1 MTMWGGRFEQ
11 GPDPLFKRFNDS
23 LPFDKRL
30 VAHDIQGSI
39 AWARALH
46 DAGVLDAAEQKKICS
61 ALHEIAEFAAASP
74 ESLDDAQEEDVH
86 SWVEVQLIERVGDL
100 GKKLHTGR
108 SRNDQVTT
116 DLRLYNREQLHLR
129 ITEIRNA
136 QLALIT
142 LAERNI
148 DTALPGYTHLQRAQ
162 PVLFAHWCMAYV
174 EMLERDACRFADA
187 MARANICP
195 LGSAALAGTAYR
207 IDRDA
212 LAAALGFDRPTANSL
227 DAVADRDFVLESLAA
242 SVTCAIHLS
251 RLAEDLVLYA
261 SGEFGF
267 LELDEATS
275 SGSSI
280 MPQKKNPDALELI
293 RGKAGRILGSHT
305 SLAMTLKGL
314 PLAYN
319 KDMQEDKEPLFDAM
333 DHLSMCLLILVRV
346 LDGLGVRSDQTQAA
360 AQGGYANATELA
372 DYLAQRGVPFRE
384 AHEHVGRLVR
394 MAIEHGKPLEE
405 LTLEQMHEVAPT
417 IQDDIYEKLSL
428 QATLA
433 KRDVVGGT
441 APNRVRKAVSAARL
455 HVQAAVSSEG
465 TK

>member
-30 VAHDIQGSI
+30 VTHDVEGSI

-46 DAGVLDAAEQKKICS
+46 DTGVLDASEQEKICS
-61 ALHEIAEFAAASP
+61 ALHEIAEYAATSP
-74 ESLDDAQEEDVH
+74 QSLSQSSEEDVH
-86 SWVEVQLIERVGDL
+86 SWVEAQLIERVGDL

-108 SRNDQVTT
+108 SRNDQVAT
-116 DLRLYNREQLHLR
+116 DLRLYNREQICLR

-136 QLALIT
+136 QLALIG

-174 EMLERDACRFADA
+174 EMLERDAQRFADA
-187 MARANICP
+187 MARANFCP
-195 LGSAALAGTAYR
+195 LGSAALAGTAYP
-207 IDRDA
+207 IDRHK
-212 LAAALGFDRPTANSL
+212 LAISLGFDGPTANSL
-227 DAVADRDFVLESLAA
+227 DAVADRDFVLETLGTA
-242 SVTCAIHLS
+242 VTCAIHLS

-293 RGKAGRILGSHT
+293 RGKAGRIMGSHT
-305 SLAMTLKGL
+305 SLAITLKGL

-333 DHLSMCLLILVRV
+333 DHLSMCLRILVPV
-346 LDGLGVRSDQTQAA
+346 LDGLGVRSERTKAA

-372 DYLAQRGVPFRE
+372 DYLVGLGIPFRE

-394 MAIEHGKPLEE
+394 TAIEQDKPLEE
-405 LTLEQMHEVAPT
+405 LTLEQMQEVAPA
-417 IQDDIYEKLSL
+417 IQDDVYDSLSL
-428 QATLA
+428 EATLG

-441 APNRVRKAVSAARL
+441 APSRVREAVSAARL
-455 HVQAAVSSEG
+455 HVEAALASEAG
-465 TK
+465 R